1 MTHAL
6 MIPAMPVTT
15 TQRNVAAAVAAVVV
29 VVVVAAAAGAGDT
42 MIAHGIMTVGTA
54 IMTGAH
60 AISTGGDMDVNHGIT
75 IAAMMTGGIKL

>member
-1 MTHAL
+1 MTRAL

-15 TQRNVAAAVAAVVV
+15 TQRNVAAAVVVV
-29 VVVVAAAAGAGDT
+29 VVVVAVAAAGAGDT

>member
-6 MIPAMPVTT
+6 MIPAMPGTT
-15 TQRNVAAAVAAVVV
+15 TQRNVVAAAAAAVAVVEV
-29 VVVVAAAAGAGDT
+29 AAAGAGAT

-60 AISTGGDMDVNHGIT
+60 AISTGGGMDVNHGIM
-75 IAAMMTGGIKL
+75 IAAMMIGGIKL